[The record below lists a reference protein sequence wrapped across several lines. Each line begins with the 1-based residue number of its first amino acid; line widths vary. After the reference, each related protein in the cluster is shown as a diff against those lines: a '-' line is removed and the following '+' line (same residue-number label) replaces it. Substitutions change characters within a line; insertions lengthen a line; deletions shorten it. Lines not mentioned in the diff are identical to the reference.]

1 MSSFVRYILKHKDQQ
16 NEYGDI
22 AREILQDRNINRN
35 WSYGSLCKYLVSK
48 GACQRVFELVDAMAW
63 EYQEMKGL
71 KYYWK

>member
-16 NEYGDI
+16 TAYGDL
-22 AREILQDRNINRN
+22 AREICADPDINRN
-35 WSYGSLCKYLVSK
+35 WSYGSFSRYLANK
-48 GACQRVFELVDAMAW
+48 GACQRVFELVDALAW